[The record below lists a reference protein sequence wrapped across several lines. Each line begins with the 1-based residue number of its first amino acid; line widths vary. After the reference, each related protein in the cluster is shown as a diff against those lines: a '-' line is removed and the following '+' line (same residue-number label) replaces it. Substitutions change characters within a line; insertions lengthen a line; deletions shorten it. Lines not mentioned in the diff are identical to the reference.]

1 MAFPFLLVAVFL
13 FGLVGALLLQPK
25 PKIENAKADSFDN
38 LNFPRASEGAPNP
51 WIIGKVRMRGPNT
64 LWAGDFEARPIKKKV
79 KTGLFSSKKQI
90 VGYQYFVGLV
100 LGLGLGPGVTLRRIW
115 SAKDELWAGTAAA
128 DGTALAIN
136 KPSLYGGKE
145 KGGGFVG
152 TIRYYTGS
160 FTQPINAYYQSKQG
174 SGLVTAYRGT
184 ALAVLEHCN
193 FGEQNSLR
201 ELNFELEKYTNGLA
215 LAGGKHIVGE
225 DSNPMEALFQ
235 VFTDD
240 WGGLNVSPGM
250 LDLDSFVEEAQT
262 LFDELNGFSMIVSA
276 PNHGKDVAAEILR
289 QVDGLLF
296 VDPETYKIKV
306 RLVRNDFVI
315 DDLVTFDE
323 TNILKVTNFTRK
335 LWEDTINQVRTT
347 FTNREKKYETGTGF
361 DQDFSNIQ
369 AQGRVKS
376 VTISYPGCTVG
387 LLANQL
393 ATRDL
398 SQGSIPLMSATIET
412 NRDGAALRPGD
423 RFIWSWDAYGIAE
436 VIMRVKSFDL
446 GALND
451 NKIALVCIQDEFA
464 LDLTT
469 FATPVSGG
477 SSPAAPN
484 DAAVA
489 ATTRFIMEAS
499 GFFAAAAGIVPTDQ
513 QSVIIVAA
521 QAPAGGETYDVYTSK
536 NAGVDYQMS
545 EEAVVFTAFG
555 TLGTTISATASLST
569 GKIAAVNLTINAAD
583 LEAFT
588 AAEVATGFGMFVIGN
603 ELFAHEGMT
612 DNGDGTVTLANVWRS
627 LLDTVPSAHAIGA
640 GVYLIEGDAII
651 DDTFPYTS
659 TLRVKVL
666 TKTFQDVLDLTAAPY
681 DSITLNKRTARPLKP
696 GNVKF
701 DAGTAFAPPAVG
713 TGAHT
718 ITWANRSRKSAV
730 LRTIV
735 DVTNEYEVG
744 QQTVFRYRKNGGA
757 WVSATIA
764 PGLATYTFNA
774 GAAGGDT
781 VDYELFATRDGL
793 DSFDRWTFTAG
804 AAGGGG
810 SSSDT
815 GGAAPADGT
824 AAYVAPEDSIT
835 LIFPFGE
842 TAGTYPIDL
851 PITFDCTIPAGLTGT
866 NVDHRTNPAATNTF
880 TLKKGVTSVG
890 TIAISAAGAYTLTAA
905 SQIDLVA
912 GDTLSCEPPGSA
924 DASLKGV
931 TISVAAKRVKV
942 V

>member
-38 LNFPRASEGAPNP
+38 LNFPRASEGAPVP

-90 VGYQYFVGLV
+90 VGYQYLVGLV
-100 LGLGLGPGVTLRRIW
+100 LGLGLGPGVVCRRIW

-128 DGTALAIN
+128 DGTAIAIN
-136 KPSLYGGKE
+136 KPNLYGGKE

-152 TIRYYTGS
+152 TIRFYTGS
-160 FTQPINAYYQSKQG
+160 FTQPVNAYYQSKQG
-174 SGLVTAYRGT
+174 SGDVTAYRGT
-184 ALAVLEHCN
+184 SLAVLEHCN

-201 ELNFELEKYTNGLA
+201 ELNFELEKYTNGLG
-215 LAGGKHIVGE
+215 LGGGKHIIGE
-225 DSNPMEALFQ
+225 DSNPMEALYQ

-240 WGGLNVSPGM
+240 WGGLNVSPAM
-250 LDLDSFVEEAQT
+250 LDVESFVEEANT
-262 LFDELNGFSMIVSA
+262 VFDELNGFSMIVSA

-423 RFIWSWDAYGIAE
+423 RFIWTWGPYNIAE
-436 VIMRVKSFDL
+436 VVMRVKSFDL

-469 FATPVSGG
+469 FATPESGG
-477 SSPAAPN
+477 SSPSAP
-484 DAAVA
+484 DDPAVA
-489 ATTRFIMEAS
+489 APSRFIMEAS
-499 GFFAAAAGIVPTDQ
+499 GFFAAAGGIAATDQ
-513 QSVIIVAA
+513 QSVILVSAE
-521 QAPAGGETYDVYTSK
+521 APTGGETYDVYTSK
-536 NAGVDYQMS
+536 NAGVDYQLS
-545 EEAVVFTAFG
+545 EENVVFTAFG
-555 TLGTTISATASLST
+555 QLETAITATASLAT
-569 GKIAAVNLTINAAD
+569 GKIASVDVTIDATD
-583 LEAFT
+583 VEAFT
-588 AAEVATGFGMFVIGN
+588 AAEVGQGFGMFVVGT
-603 ELFAHEGMT
+603 ELFAHEGAV
-612 DNGDGTVTLANVWRS
+612 DNGDGTVTFSNVWRG
-627 LLDTVPSAHAIGA
+627 LLDTVPGAHGIGD
-640 GVYLIEGDAII
+640 GVYLIEGDAVI
-651 DDTFPYTS
+651 DDTFPFTS
-659 TLRVKVL
+659 TLRVKVI
-666 TKTFQDVLDLTAAPY
+666 TKTFQDELDLVAAPH
-681 DSITLNKRTARPLKP
+681 DSIVLNKRTARPLKP

-701 DAGTAFAPPAVG
+701 DGGAAFAPPALG

-718 ITWANRSRKSAV
+718 IAWANRNRKSAV

-735 DVTNEYEVG
+735 DNTNEYEPG
-744 QQTVFRYRKNGGA
+744 QQTVLRYRINAGA

-764 PGLATYTFNA
+764 PGLTTYTFDA
-774 GAAGGDT
+774 GAVGGDT

-804 AAGGGG
+804 AAAGGG

-815 GGAAPADGT
+815 GGAAPTDGT
-824 AAYVAPEDSIT
+824 GAYSTPNGVSIV
-835 LIFPFGE
+835 FPFGE
-842 TAGTYPIDL
+842 VIGTYPIDI
-851 PITFDCTIPAGLTGT
+851 PITFAMTIPAGLTGT
-866 NVDHRTNPAATNTF
+866 NADHDINPTAIATF
-880 TLKKGVTSVG
+880 TLKHNGVAVG
-890 TIAISAAGAYTLTAA
+890 TVAISIAGAYTLTAA
-905 SQIDLVA
+905 AAIVLAA
-912 GDTLSCEPPGSA
+912 GDSFSCVPPAIA
-924 DASLKGV
+924 DATLTGV
-931 TISVAAKRVKV
+931 SITVAATRNG
-942 V
+942 